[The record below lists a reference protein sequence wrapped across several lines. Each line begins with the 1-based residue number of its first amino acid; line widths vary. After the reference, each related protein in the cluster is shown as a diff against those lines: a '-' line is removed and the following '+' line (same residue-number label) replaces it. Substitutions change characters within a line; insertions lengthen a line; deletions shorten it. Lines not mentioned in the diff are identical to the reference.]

1 MSGTAIV
8 TIGPKQWEV
17 YLATTYEEIIQGLGE
32 VIGIPP
38 QTGMLFDLGYDQ
50 VITVTTVP
58 MLFPLDI
65 VFISSDLRV
74 VDIAR
79 NVPPGNLV
87 VSDEFARYFL
97 EVNAGEASGVQIGDE
112 VHIHVLVYPAEI
124 GIPPPP
130 PPSMDDIINFGMT
143 AMAMLFAGNI
153 AMSVIESALAPPE
166 KEKELPPGRKLLP
179 PGKLPLLPRTKGR
192 PWLGKKAVELM
203 RATGKEVGTLLV
215 AGFPRGYYKVTPS
228 AIDDSYFIPT
238 EDPARTMREVMDKLD
253 IPADRLRVHPVMPY
267 MPQTARR
274 GSRLEQLEAEA
285 LELQRK
291 IRAKYPEHVPE
302 PWPEELKKLQGRL
315 WELGYEITKEARRLE
330 EEGKL
335 EHLPQ
340 VNKELTAKW
349 FDRGVEAGK
358 TDGWMTLE
366 DTVRETL
373 ENHPEIKDAA
383 ELVWTDIEL
392 WEETDHFQI
401 LYGSEMLED
410 AGEDLD
416 LYSDLKAEFWEGYLT
431 GRKEIGFDIYKIAAE
446 LIRQRERGLEKP
458 EDPLQG
464 KTAKWLWEEGAQF
477 VAIGKER
484 MGFISSVRGGVY
496 PRMLSASIWERD
508 FEAPGGIRLLHE
520 KRLEAT
526 DDNLK
531 ELVKWV
537 VARVPGRYHWQKW
550 EMAATHAIRAGW
562 HPEIHKR
569 DAGSPILLPKVEGK
583 HLPKTVDKR
592 RRTGDIGKKLRPT
605 RDDVAVRTWS
615 ERDRLGIW
623 IVDNRTDETIAEWWD
638 EVAREMFEAGFFKP
652 GVPQHSWEEPSREFV
667 DSVLDYAE
675 DMGWLAKDN
684 PFKFLPRTA
693 AGRGKIRARS
703 ITLRR
708 LEGDRQR
715 DDFSSHTLTPLDDKS
730 VWERANSLL
739 RKWSE
744 TAPRRGKGYHKVSFI
759 VTYEDG
765 ETYQGRFDLRHNT
778 VEYPDLAEHIY
789 RSVAFYAGRY
799 RPPHMA

>member
-32 VIGIPP
+32 VISIPP

-87 VSDEFARYFL
+87 ASDEFARYFL
-97 EVNAGEASGVQIGDE
+97 EVNAGETAGVQIGDE
-112 VHIHVLVYPAEI
+112 VHVHVLVYPAEI
-124 GIPPPP
+124 RIPPPP
-130 PPSMDDIINFGMT
+130 PPPMDDIVNFGMT
-143 AMAMLFAGNI
+143 TMAMLFAGNI
-153 AMSVIESALAPPE
+153 AVSVIESAFAPPE
-166 KEKELPPGRKLLP
+166 KEKELPLGRKLLP
-179 PGKLPLLPRTKGR
+179 PRKLLLLPRTKGSR
-192 PWLGKKAVELM
+192 ERDPWFGKQAVEIQDI
-203 RATGKEVGTLLV
+203 TGEELKAIIKSGEHPLGLYI
-215 AGFPRGYYKVTPS
+215 GPR
-228 AIDDSYFIPT
+228 YFIPT
-238 EDPARTMREVMDKLD
+238 IEPGRIVGYLQVVLG
-253 IPADRLRVHPVMPY
+253 IPRRRLRVHDTMPRL
-267 MPQTARR
+267 PDPTP
-274 GSRLEQLEAEA
+274 GKTKLEQLQGGA
-285 LELQRK
+285 LKLYRT
-291 IRAKYPEHVPE
+291 IIDRWPEGPPD
-302 PWPEELKKLQGRL
+302 PWPEEFEQIMDRLAKLAD
-315 WELGYEITKEARRLE
+315 EIIAERKRR
-330 EEGKL
+330 G
-335 EHLPQ
+335 LPLIPLTRNPS
-340 VNKELTAKW
+340 NKELTGKW

-366 DTVRETL
+366 DTVGETL
-373 ENHPEIKDAA
+373 EDHPKIRDAA

-392 WEETDHFQI
+392 WEETVHFQI

-410 AGEDLD
+410 AGGDID

-458 EDPLQG
+458 EDPL
-464 KTAKWLWEEGAQF
+464 
-477 VAIGKER
+477 
-484 MGFISSVRGGVY
+484 
-496 PRMLSASIWERD
+496 
-508 FEAPGGIRLLHE
+508 
-520 KRLEAT
+520 
-526 DDNLK
+526 
-531 ELVKWV
+531 
-537 VARVPGRYHWQKW
+537 
-550 EMAATHAIRAGW
+550 
-562 HPEIHKR
+562 
-569 DAGSPILLPKVEGK
+569 PKVEGK
-583 HLPKTVDKR
+583 HLPKTADKR
-592 RRTGDIGKKLRPT
+592 RRTGNIGKKLRPT
-605 RDDVAVRTWS
+605 RDDVAVRAWS

-638 EVAREMFEAGFFKP
+638 EAAREMFEAGFFKP

-684 PFKFLPRTA
+684 PFKFSPRTA
-693 AGRGKIRARS
+693 AGGRKIRARS

-744 TAPRRGKGYHKVSFI
+744 TAPRRGEGYHKVSFI

-765 ETYQGRFDLRHNT
+765 ETYQGRFDLKHYT
-778 VEYPDLAEHIY
+778 VEYPDLAKHIY
-789 RSVAFYAGRY
+789 HFVAFYAGRY
-799 RPPHMA
+799 CPPHMTEEQYKEFLEDRIVVEIRTDFINFLDNYEIGNGSPKGNPGEVSPRLIGRIRRPETPERLEFFADSRDHIEDSIKGNGLHPQLEAVFLESIARAKGEKIAKKIMGD